1 MDKDL
6 EKVKQAK
13 KSFEHVLGKNK
24 YTEIIKDD
32 KHLSVILNMLDGDYG
47 RILDI
52 GTGTGYLAFP
62 LAEKFPQATV
72 TGIDIAEK
80 IIDQNVKVAEEKGI
94 SNLSFYSFDGLHYSF
109 PKESYDLIVT
119 RYAFH
124 HFPNVSH
131 SIQQMRELLVK
142 GGKVFVSDPVRNKN
156 DKDGIIDE
164 FMRIKK
170 DGHIQF
176 YSLDELEELF
186 VDNDFVKEKQEIT
199 SMKFPFAPKQEYID
213 LYDKTTAKD
222 RALYDMKNES
232 GVIWV
237 QHIDVGNTIFVKRC

>member
-1 MDKDL
+1 MDKNL
-6 EKVKQAK
+6 ENVKQAK
-13 KSFEHVLGKNK
+13 ESFEHVLGKNK
-24 YTEIIKDD
+24 YTNIIKDD

-47 RILDI
+47 KILDI

-62 LAEKFPQATV
+62 LSEKFPQATV
-72 TGIDIAEK
+72 VGLDIVEK
-80 IIDQNVKVAEEKGI
+80 IMLQNTKVVEEKGI
-94 SNLSFYSFDGLHYSF
+94 SNLLFQAFDGLNYPFPQKSF
-109 PKESYDLIVT
+109 DLIVT

-124 HFPNVSH
+124 HFPNVVH
-131 SIQQMRELLVK
+131 FIQQMKELLAE
-142 GGKVFVSDPVRNKN
+142 GGKVFISDPVRNPK

-176 YSLDELEELF
+176 YALDDLEELF
-186 VDNDFVKEKQEIT
+186 VKNGFVKEKQVIT
-199 SMKFPFAPKQEYID
+199 NMKFPFVAKQEYIEM
-213 LYDKTTAKD
+213 YDRAADRD

-237 QHIDVGNTIFVKRC
+237 QHIDVGNTVFTKK